1 MQSILNNGVNAVVDS
16 LEEAIALSNG
26 FAPEHLSLAV
36 KDPEQLISKVT
47 NAGMVFSGEFSH
59 EVLGDYGAGPSHVMP
74 TAGTARF
81 NGGLGVF
88 TFLKPMPVVSLSK
101 EDALSITSN
110 AVAIAREEGLHG
122 HADAAEIRRELS

>member
-1 MQSILNNGVNAVVDS
+1 MQRSEIEIQSILNNGVNAVVDS

-47 NAGMVFSGEFSH
+47 NAGMVFTGEFSH

-110 AVAIAREEGLHG
+110 AVANKTGSIIT
-122 HADAAEIRRELS
+122 DYNFFS